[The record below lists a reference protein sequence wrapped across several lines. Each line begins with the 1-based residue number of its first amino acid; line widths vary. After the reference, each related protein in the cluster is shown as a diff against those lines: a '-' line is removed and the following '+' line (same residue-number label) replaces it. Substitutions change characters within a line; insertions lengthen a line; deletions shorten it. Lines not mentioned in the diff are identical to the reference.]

1 MNDVLDYE
9 DVKGKLSL
17 WVQRVEVIKW
27 IRKIFQHFLRTYK
40 DDAGQNVHEQRINEM
55 CSNNRQSLEVT
66 FLHLSNKYPT
76 LAIWLA
82 EEPTLILPVL
92 NEVAYEITL
101 ELFTEYYQ
109 IHTDIYVRIRD
120 LPVEDKLRDLR

>member
-1 MNDVLDYE
+1 
-9 DVKGKLSL
+9 
-17 WVQRVEVIKW
+17 
-27 IRKIFQHFLRTYK
+27 
-40 DDAGQNVHEQRINEM
+40 M